1 MGICAQLCPSQYKG
15 RLRQYSCNS
24 RPMRLLAGVA
34 YVLATFAACPKA
46 HNVSADMLQYATGEV
61 GSASACEGDMLIRR
75 GELVGLSEF
84 SGLEVSEATSIVNKK
99 KRKQRSP
106 SGRKKKGSGKKKGS
120 IVNKKKRKQRSPSG
134 RKKKGSGKKKG
145 SIANKKKRKQKSP
158 S

>member
-120 IVNKKKRKQRSPSG
+120 IVSKKKGKQRSPSG